1 MNKAR
6 HCLKALVV
14 ALCFSGLSG
23 SPGLAAA
30 QEQEPEAPA
39 AEALPVEAEALPVD
53 EIRTF
58 AEVFT
63 KVKKDYVEELGD
75 ADLLESAIKGLLE
88 GLDPHSSYLDEEAYL
103 ALQEGTTGQFGGLGI
118 EVGMEDGFIK
128 VISPIDDTPAQQ
140 AGIQAGDL
148 IIRLDD
154 TPVKGLSLSEAV
166 SRMRG
171 EPGTDIT
178 LTIVRE
184 GEEKPLK
191 IAITRD
197 LIKVRSVKSRTLAPG
212 FGYLR
217 ISHFQI
223 HTAEDARVA
232 LQKLKEDNDNE
243 LQGLVID
250 LRNNPGGT
258 LSGAVGV
265 SDLFLNKGLIVY
277 TQGRI
282 EDSNLRFHAKPADML
297 NGAPIVALVNAGSAS
312 ASEIVAGALQDH
324 QRGVVM
330 GQRTFGKGSVQ
341 SVLTISNNAA
351 LKLTTALYYTPS
363 GRSIQAEGIEPD
375 IVIERVKIEA
385 IGGEA
390 DIIKEENL
398 NQHLKGEENDEQ
410 DEELDEAALK
420 ARETQTMLEK
430 DYALRQALN
439 VLKGLKILSASAA
452 KE

>member
-23 SPGLAAA
+23 SPALVAA
-30 QEQEPEAPA
+30 QEPEAPA
-39 AEALPVEAEALPVD
+39 AETLPVEAEALPVD

-166 SRMRG
+166 NRMRG

-439 VLKGLKILSASAA
+439 VLKGLKILSASAS

>member
-1 MNKAR
+1 MNKAS
-6 HCLKALVV
+6 HCIKALVV

-23 SPGLAAA
+23 SPGLIAA
-30 QEQEPEAPA
+30 QEPEEAPA
-39 AEALPVEAEALPVD
+39 AEALPVD

-197 LIKVRSVKSRTLAPG
+197 LIKVRSVRFRTLAPG

-265 SDLFLNKGLIVY
+265 SDLFLDKGLIVY

-375 IVIERVKIEA
+375 IVIERVKIET

-398 NQHLKGEENDEQ
+398 NQHLKGEENGEQ
-410 DEELDEAALK
+410 DEELDEAAIK
-420 ARETQTMLEK
+420 ALETQTMLEK

-439 VLKGLKILSASAA
+439 VLKGLKILSASVA

>member
-1 MNKAR
+1 MNKAN

-14 ALCFSGLSG
+14 ALCLSGLSG

-30 QEQEPEAPA
+30 QEPEAPA
-39 AEALPVEAEALPVD
+39 AEALPVD

-197 LIKVRSVKSRTLAPG
+197 LIKVRSVRFRTLAPG

-277 TQGRI
+277 TKGRI
-282 EDSNLRFHAKPADML
+282 EDSNLSFHAKPADML

-375 IVIERVKIEA
+375 IVIDRVKIEA

-390 DIIKEENL
+390 DIITEENL

-410 DEELDEAALK
+410 DGELDEAAVK

-439 VLKGLKILSASAA
+439 VLKGLKILSASVA

>member
-1 MNKAR
+1 MNKTS
-6 HCLKALVV
+6 HCLKTLVV

-23 SPGLAAA
+23 SPGFAAA
-30 QEQEPEAPA
+30 QEPEAP
-39 AEALPVEAEALPVD
+39 PAEALPVD

-166 SRMRG
+166 NRMRG

-197 LIKVRSVKSRTLAPG
+197 LIKVRSVRFRTLAPG

-265 SDLFLNKGLIVY
+265 SDLFLDKGLIVY

-375 IVIERVKIEA
+375 IVIDRVKIEA

-390 DIIKEENL
+390 DIITEENL

-410 DEELDEAALK
+410 DEELDEAAVK

-439 VLKGLKILSASAA
+439 VLKGLKILSASVA

>member
-1 MNKAR
+1 MNKAS

-14 ALCFSGLSG
+14 ALCLSGLSG

-30 QEQEPEAPA
+30 QEPEAPA
-39 AEALPVEAEALPVD
+39 AEALPVD

-166 SRMRG
+166 NRMRG

-197 LIKVRSVKSRTLAPG
+197 LIKVRSVRSRTLAPG

-277 TQGRI
+277 TKGRI
-282 EDSNLRFHAKPADML
+282 EDSNLSFHAKPADML

-375 IVIERVKIEA
+375 IVIDRVKIEA

-390 DIIKEENL
+390 DIITEENL

-410 DEELDEAALK
+410 DEELDEAAVK

-439 VLKGLKILSASAA
+439 VLKGLKILSASVA

>member
-1 MNKAR
+1 MNKTS

-14 ALCFSGLSG
+14 ALCLSGLSG
-23 SPGLAAA
+23 SPGFAAA
-30 QEQEPEAPA
+30 QEPEAPA
-39 AEALPVEAEALPVD
+39 AEALPVD

-197 LIKVRSVKSRTLAPG
+197 LIKVRSVRFRTLAPG

-277 TQGRI
+277 TKGRI
-282 EDSNLRFHAKPADML
+282 EDSNLSFHAKPADML

-375 IVIERVKIEA
+375 IVIDRVKIEA

-390 DIIKEENL
+390 DIITEENL

-410 DEELDEAALK
+410 DEELDEAAVK

-439 VLKGLKILSASAA
+439 VLKGLKILSASVA

>member
-1 MNKAR
+1 MNKAN
-6 HCLKALVV
+6 HCLKALVA
-14 ALCFSGLSG
+14 ALCLSGLSG
-23 SPGLAAA
+23 QAGFATP
-30 QEQEPEAPA
+30 QEQEAPA
-39 AEALPVEAEALPVD
+39 PAAEALPVD

-148 IIRLDD
+148 IIRLDE

-191 IAITRD
+191 VAITRD
-197 LIKVRSVKSRTLAPG
+197 LIKVRSVKSRILAPG

-223 HTAEDARVA
+223 HTAEDARAA
-232 LQKLKEDNDNE
+232 LQKLKEDNE

-265 SDLFLNKGLIVY
+265 ADLFLNKGLIVY

-375 IVIERVKIEA
+375 IVIDRVKIEA

-390 DIIKEENL
+390 DIITEENL

-410 DEELDEAALK
+410 DEELDEAAVK
-420 ARETQTMLEK
+420 ARETQAMLEK

-439 VLKGLKILSASAA
+439 VLKGLKILSVSAA

>member
-1 MNKAR
+1 MNKAN

-14 ALCFSGLSG
+14 ALCLSG
-23 SPGLAAA
+23 PPGFATPP
-30 QEQEPEAPA
+30 QEQA
-39 AEALPVEAEALPVD
+39 AETAETAEALPVD

-75 ADLLESAIKGLLE
+75 AGMLESAVKGLLE
-88 GLDPHSSYLDEEAYL
+88 GLDPHSSYLDEQAYL

-148 IIRLDD
+148 IIRLDE

-232 LQKLKEDNDNE
+232 LQKLKEDNDE

-265 SDLFLNKGLIVY
+265 ADLFLDKGLIVY
-277 TQGRI
+277 TKGRI

-330 GQRTFGKGSVQ
+330 GQQTFGKGSVQ
-341 SVLTISNNAA
+341 SVLTISNGAA

-375 IVIERVKIEA
+375 IVIDRVKIEA
-385 IGGEA
+385 IGGET
-390 DIIKEENL
+390 DIITEENL

-410 DEELDEAALK
+410 DEELDEAAVK
-420 ARETQTMLEK
+420 ARETQAMLEN

-439 VLKGLKILSASAA
+439 VLKGLKILSAA

>member
-1 MNKAR
+1 MNKTS
-6 HCLKALVV
+6 HCLKAFVV

-23 SPGLAAA
+23 LAGFAAA
-30 QEQEPEAPA
+30 QEPEAPA
-39 AEALPVEAEALPVD
+39 AEALPVD

-148 IIRLDD
+148 IIRLDE

-166 SRMRG
+166 NRMRG

-178 LTIVRE
+178 LTIVRG

-197 LIKVRSVKSRTLAPG
+197 LIKVRSVRYRTLAPG

-265 SDLFLNKGLIVY
+265 SDLFLDKGLIVY

-375 IVIERVKIEA
+375 IVIDRVKIEA

-390 DIIKEENL
+390 DIITEENL

-410 DEELDEAALK
+410 DEELDEAAVK

>member
-1 MNKAR
+1 MNKAS

-14 ALCFSGLSG
+14 ALCLSGLSG

-30 QEQEPEAPA
+30 QESEAPA
-39 AEALPVEAEALPVD
+39 AEALPVD

-148 IIRLDD
+148 IIRLDE

-166 SRMRG
+166 NRMRG

-197 LIKVRSVKSRTLAPG
+197 LIKVRSVRSRTLAPG

-277 TQGRI
+277 TKGRI
-282 EDSNLRFHAKPADML
+282 EDSNLSFHAKPADML

-375 IVIERVKIEA
+375 IVIDRVKIEA

-390 DIIKEENL
+390 DIITEENL

-410 DEELDEAALK
+410 DEELDEAAVK

-439 VLKGLKILSASAA
+439 VLKGLKILSASVA

>member
-1 MNKAR
+1 MNKAN
-6 HCLKALVV
+6 HCLKAFVV
-14 ALCFSGLSG
+14 ALCLSG
-23 SPGLAAA
+23 QSVFATP
-30 QEQEPEAPA
+30 QEERETPP
-39 AEALPVEAEALPVD
+39 AEALPVD

-75 ADLLESAIKGLLE
+75 AELLESAIKGLLE
-88 GLDPHSSYLDEEAYL
+88 GLDPHSSYLDEQAYL
-103 ALQEGTTGQFGGLGI
+103 ALQEGTTGRFGGLGI

-171 EPGTDIT
+171 EPGTEIT

-223 HTAEDARVA
+223 HTAEDARAA
-232 LQKLKEDNDNE
+232 LQKLKEANDNE

-265 SDLFLNKGLIVY
+265 ADLFLDKGLIVY
-277 TQGRI
+277 TKGRI
-282 EDSNLRFHAKPADML
+282 EDSNLRFQAKPADML

-330 GQRTFGKGSVQ
+330 GQQTFGKGSVQ
-341 SVLTISNNAA
+341 SVLTISNDAA

-375 IVIERVKIEA
+375 IVIDRVKIET

-390 DIIKEENL
+390 DIITEENL
-398 NQHLKGEENDEQ
+398 NQHLKGEENDSQ
-410 DEELDEAALK
+410 DEELDEAAVK
-420 ARETQTMLEK
+420 ARETQAMLEK

>member
-6 HCLKALVV
+6 YCLKALAV

-23 SPGLAAA
+23 QLGLVAA

-39 AEALPVEAEALPVD
+39 AEALPVD

-398 NQHLKGEENDEQ
+398 NQHLKGEENDGQ
-410 DEELDEAALK
+410 DEELDEAAVK

>member
-1 MNKAR
+1 MNKAS

-14 ALCFSGLSG
+14 ALCLSGLSG
-23 SPGLAAA
+23 SPGSAAA
-30 QEQEPEAPA
+30 QEPEAPA
-39 AEALPVEAEALPVD
+39 AEALPVD

-197 LIKVRSVKSRTLAPG
+197 LIKVRSVRSRTLAPG

-282 EDSNLRFHAKPADML
+282 EDSNLSFHAKPADML

-375 IVIERVKIEA
+375 IVIDRVKIEA

-390 DIIKEENL
+390 DIITEENL

-410 DEELDEAALK
+410 DEELDEAAVK
-420 ARETQTMLEK
+420 VRETQTMLEK

-439 VLKGLKILSASAA
+439 VLKGLKILSASVA

>member
-1 MNKAR
+1 MNKAS

-14 ALCFSGLSG
+14 ALCLSGLSG
-23 SPGLAAA
+23 SPGFAAA
-30 QEQEPEAPA
+30 QEQEAP
-39 AEALPVEAEALPVD
+39 AEALPVD

-197 LIKVRSVKSRTLAPG
+197 LIKVRSVRFRTLAPG

-277 TQGRI
+277 TKGRI
-282 EDSNLRFHAKPADML
+282 EDSNLSFHAKPADML

-375 IVIERVKIEA
+375 IVIDRVKIEA

-390 DIIKEENL
+390 DIITEENL

-410 DEELDEAALK
+410 DEELDEAAVK

-439 VLKGLKILSASAA
+439 VLKGLKILSASVA

>member
-1 MNKAR
+1 MNKTR
-6 HCLKALVV
+6 HCLKAFVV
-14 ALCFSGLSG
+14 ALCLSGLSG
-23 SPGLAAA
+23 LAGLAAA
-30 QEQEPEAPA
+30 QEPEAP
-39 AEALPVEAEALPVD
+39 LAEALPVD

-148 IIRLDD
+148 IIRLDE

-197 LIKVRSVKSRTLAPG
+197 LIKVRSVRYRTLAPG

-265 SDLFLNKGLIVY
+265 SDLFLDNGLIVY

-375 IVIERVKIEA
+375 IVIDRVKIEA

-390 DIIKEENL
+390 DIITEENL

-410 DEELDEAALK
+410 DEELDEAAVK

-439 VLKGLKILSASAA
+439 VLKGLKILSASVA